1 MRRSLLN
8 KLHSLIRILQ
18 LIATFKI
25 DHNFSCEV
33 IYVPVTATV
42 LVMLTFFALKWKL
55 ALLFCL
61 HTAPAIYV
69 GILCIERPCKLIND
83 IFKMLVASTIT
94 MHGPLN
100 IDACLVT
107 PVIL

>member
-1 MRRSLLN
+1 MTRSLLN
-8 KLHSLIRILQ
+8 KLHS

-69 GILCIERPCKLIND
+69 GTLRIERPCKLRND
-83 IFKMLVASTIT
+83 IFKMLVASTIA

-100 IDACLVT
+100 VDACLVT